1 MSNANQE
8 LLLISLSLAVLRLEM
23 AQAKLANILND

>member
-23 AQAKLANILND
+23 AQAALANILND